1 MINLPIVDSAAS
13 QLYFPGCS
21 PSDRETAEIDRARE
35 IIRGLYRDRHEAFWV
50 NYSGGKDSTL
60 LLQLVSE
67 VILQERERER
77 ERASKPVIVC
87 YSNTPYDYPPKI
99 AYINRQLDRLK
110 TVAAFNEIVV
120 SSAPPEESIL
130 SRICGTGY
138 PAPNFTY
145 RYCTK
150 AHKVVPARII
160 QRKRSDQFGGLIT
173 LTGTRKDE
181 STKRLRRLTAS
192 GAPREMVTFRKKPT
206 PIYESS
212 PIADVSTSAVWSYLT
227 RIGSFAWGGDVDELS
242 CLYKDITKNRDGCWI
257 CTVAAESSFVDGDTP
272 RGRIRRYLREM
283 SADRRERC
291 VTRTDKQRERL
302 AQGYASGLF
311 TIAARKKIFEF
322 IKAVEA
328 ESGEQFITPEEER
341 FIRDKWQEEMTDDRD
356 IRDHGRRD

>member
-1 MINLPIVDSAAS
+1 MIDLPLVDTADS

-21 PSDRETAEIDRARE
+21 PSDRENAEIDRARE

-67 VILQERERER
+67 VILQERERE
-77 ERASKPVIVC
+77 KPVVVC
-87 YSNTPYDYPPKI
+87 FSKTPYDYPPKI
-99 AYINRQLDRLK
+99 AYISKQIDRLK

-120 SSAPPEESIL
+120 SEAPPEESIL
-130 SRICGTGY
+130 SRICGSGY

-160 QRKRSDQFGGLIT
+160 QRKRADQFDGLIT

-227 RIGSFAWGGDVDELS
+227 RIGSFAWGGDVAELS

-283 SADRRERC
+283 SGDRRERC

-328 ESGEQFITPEEER
+328 ESGEQFITAQEEAFIKSKWREEENH
-341 FIRDKWQEEMTDDRD
+341 DQPTV
-356 IRDHGRRD
+356 